1 MDIAC
6 GNREI
11 RLISNIM
18 LFIILEILNNIIMA
32 VVGYHVKLRDSKIMK
47 GVSMLNASVYNIGR
61 FVLPFIQAIM
71 PSLTVTYLSTF
82 NIGAIFMVLVASM

>member
-11 RLISNIM
+11 RLTSNIM

-32 VVGYHVKLRDSKIMK
+32 VVGYHVKLRDSKTMK

-71 PSLTVTYLSTF
+71 PSLTVTYLLLILEQS
-82 NIGAIFMVLVASM
+82 LWCW

>member
-1 MDIAC
+1 MSMDIAC

-11 RLISNIM
+11 RLTSNIM

-32 VVGYHVKLRDSKIMK
+32 IVGYHVKLRDSK

>member
-32 VVGYHVKLRDSKIMK
+32 VVGYHVKLRDSKTMK

-82 NIGAIFMVLVASM
+82 NIGENHFRIKSF

>member
-1 MDIAC
+1 
-6 GNREI
+6 
-11 RLISNIM
+11 
-18 LFIILEILNNIIMA
+18 
-32 VVGYHVKLRDSKIMK
+32 MK

>member
-1 MDIAC
+1 MSMDIAC

-32 VVGYHVKLRDSKIMK
+32 VVGYHVKLRDSKTMK

-71 PSLTVTYLSTF
+71 PQILILRL
-82 NIGAIFMVLVASM
+82 IRD

>member
-1 MDIAC
+1 
-6 GNREI
+6 
-11 RLISNIM
+11 M

-32 VVGYHVKLRDSKIMK
+32 VVSYHVKLRDSKTMK

-61 FVLPFIQAIM
+61 FVLPLIQAIM

-82 NIGAIFMVLVASM
+82 NIGAIFMVLVASMW

>member
-1 MDIAC
+1 
-6 GNREI
+6 
-11 RLISNIM
+11 
-18 LFIILEILNNIIMA
+18 MA
-32 VVGYHVKLRDSKIMK
+32 IVGYHVKLRDSKTMK

-82 NIGAIFMVLVASM
+82 NI

>member
-11 RLISNIM
+11 RLTSNIM

-32 VVGYHVKLRDSKIMK
+32 VVGYHVKLRDSKKMK